1 MIIAVLTLIVAGAMV
16 WQFRHERPRPIA
28 QKAGDKDGAP
38 TSKTTAA
45 QLSIRDL
52 SGAEINSANYKGKVV
67 LVDFWATWCVPC
79 EAEIPHLVEW
89 QKQYEGDGLQVVGL
103 SMDDTVSPVRNY
115 AAKHSMQYPIAMA
128 DDKTIAAFGGVLGLP
143 VNILIGRDGKVIAK
157 HVGVTDIAALQ
168 KEVEQALATKP

>member
-1 MIIAVLTLIVAGAMV
+1 MTATGAVPEFNLTGIHGESV
-16 WQFRHERPRPIA
+16 
-28 QKAGDKDGAP
+28 DS
-38 TSKTTAA
+38 SKY
-45 QLSIRDL
+45 R
-52 SGAEINSANYKGKVV
+52 GKVV

-89 QKQYEGDGLQVVGL
+89 QKQYEGDGLLVVGL

-143 VNILIGRDGKVIAK
+143 VNILIGRDGKVCAI
-157 HVGVTDIAALQ
+157 
-168 KEVEQALATKP
+168 